1 MMDLPTRNGNKADHL
16 LCVGSWLLD
25 KKSRRFWIGGEEVR
39 LSLLEFELLAFLM
52 AYPNHAFSFNE
63 LLCAIWRYDQN
74 KDGSK
79 EQVIALV
86 KRVRCKIG
94 ARSSSPRIIPIHG
107 YGYQLQHDE

>member
-1 MMDLPTRNGNKADHL
+1 MNLPTRSGNKGDHL

-25 KKSRRFWIGGEEVR
+25 KKSHRFWTGGEEVR

-63 LLCAIWRYDQN
+63 LLCAIWQYDQN
-74 KDGSK
+74 KGGSK
-79 EQVIALV
+79 EQGIALV

-94 ARSSSPRIIPIHG
+94 TSLNSPAIISVRG
-107 YGYQLQHDE
+107 YGCRLQHDE